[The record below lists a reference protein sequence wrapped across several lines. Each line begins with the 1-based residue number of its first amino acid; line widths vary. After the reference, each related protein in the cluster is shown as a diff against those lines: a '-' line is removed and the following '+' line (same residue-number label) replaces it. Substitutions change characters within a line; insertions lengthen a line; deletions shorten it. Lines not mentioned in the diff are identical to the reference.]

1 MLNHDLTLKNN
12 ELFLVGRSAD
22 RLGIREA
29 GIYLRDTRFVTD
41 IRLTL
46 NGQPVEV
53 LDLRRTGDS
62 EAVIHATNATA
73 GESHGEVMPAT
84 IALEQRMVLDEA
96 VTLWLTVE
104 TFTPDV
110 APVLLGITI
119 SADFDDMFEVRGMPA
134 KKTPELGATRDDSGI
149 AARLSARNANGEEQA
164 LSIHTDT
171 PPTELET
178 RIGDGRAVA
187 ALAYRLELSRG
198 VPVELVFTLTPEP
211 LGAPVR
217 TVDAV
222 AAAEGFQ
229 RALAVESDL
238 PGLEPF
244 IDRCDRDLVLLQTS
258 FPEGSMPAAGI
269 PWYIAPFGRD
279 SLIVALQTMHVYPER
294 AAATLR
300 VLAALQGSKRDP
312 FREEEPG
319 KILHEMRYGT
329 MARTGQIPHTPYY
342 GSIDSTPLFVMTF
355 AQSYLWH
362 RDDDLYDDLIDHVR
376 RALAWIED
384 DGDRDGD
391 GLVEFGEAVADGVHI
406 TQQGWKD
413 SGDSLHFADGRAVEG
428 PIALV
433 EVQGYV
439 FAAYAWLADV
449 ATLRGEDAWAADLR
463 ARAERMREAVE
474 TRFWMDDQGFYAQ
487 ALDGAKRPVDA
498 ISSNPGHLL
507 FCGLPSPERA
517 GLVARRLALPD
528 LMTAWGTRTL
538 SSATATYNPMSYH
551 NGSVWPHDNSLM
563 MWGARAYGLDELALG
578 IAERTLRLGSFGSGW
593 RLPELCCG
601 FDGPDAS
608 DDIAGPVD
616 YPVSCSPQAWAAASG
631 HLMVRTLL
639 GMSPDTRSGGLTFDP
654 ALPAAATR
662 LRVSDVAA
670 LGRRHRV
677 EVTRTADG
685 YAVESIP
692 ADG

>member
-12 ELFLVGRSAD
+12 ELFLVGRSSD

-46 NGQPVEV
+46 NGQPIAV
-53 LDLRRTGDS
+53 LDLRRIGES
-62 EAVIHATNATA
+62 EAVIHATNAGT
-73 GESHGEVMPAT
+73 GEPHDGATPAT
-84 IALEQRMVLDEA
+84 IALEQRMVLDES
-96 VTLWLTVE
+96 VTMSLTVE
-104 TFTPDV
+104 TFSPQA
-110 APVLLGITI
+110 APVLLGISI
-119 SADFDDMFEVRGMPA
+119 SSDFDDMFEVRGMPA
-134 KKTPELGATRDDSGI
+134 KTTPVLDALRSESGAG
-149 AARLSARNANGEEQA
+149 ARLTARDANGEIQA
-164 LSIHTDT
+164 LAIHSDT
-171 PPTELET
+171 SPSELET
-178 RIGDGRAVA
+178 RVSDGRAVA
-187 ALAYRLELSRG
+187 AMAFHLELTRG
-198 VPVELVFTLTPEP
+198 VPVALTLALAPEP

-217 TVDAV
+217 AIDAV
-222 AAAEGFQ
+222 AVTDGF
-229 RALAVESDL
+229 RRTLVVETDLA
-238 PGLEPF
+238 GLEPF
-244 IDRCDRDLVLLQTS
+244 IERCDQDLALLQTS

-279 SLIVALQTMHVYPER
+279 SLIVALQTMHLYPQR
-294 AAATLR
+294 VAATLR
-300 VLAALQGSKRDP
+300 VLAALQGSKLDP

-319 KILHEMRYGT
+319 KILHEMRYGR

-362 RDDDLYDDLIDHVR
+362 RDDALYDELIDHVR
-376 RALAWIED
+376 RALAWIDEF
-384 DGDRDGD
+384 GDLDGD
-391 GLVEFGEAVADGVHI
+391 GLVEFGEAMGDGVHI

-449 ATLRGEDAWAADLR
+449 ATLRNEHAWAADLR
-463 ARAERMREAVE
+463 SRAERVRATVE
-474 TRFWMDDQGFYAQ
+474 TRFWMEGQGFYAQ

-538 SSATATYNPMSYH
+538 SSAMTNYNPMSYH
-551 NGSVWPHDNSLM
+551 NGSVWPHDNSLL
-563 MWGARAYGLDELALG
+563 MWGARRYGLDELALG
-578 IAERTLRLGSFGSGW
+578 IAQRTLRLGSFGADW

-601 FDGPDAS
+601 FDAPD
-608 DDIAGPVD
+608 DLEGPVD
-616 YPVSCSPQAWAAASG
+616 YPVSCVPQAWAAASG
-631 HLMVRTLL
+631 HLMIRTLL
-639 GMSPDTRSGGLTFDP
+639 GMSPDAGTGGLTFEP
-654 ALPAAATR
+654 VLPSAATR
-662 LRVSDVAA
+662 LQVSDVAA
-670 LGRRHRV
+670 FGQRHRV

-685 YAVESIP
+685 YDVAAVIV
-692 ADG
+692 GG